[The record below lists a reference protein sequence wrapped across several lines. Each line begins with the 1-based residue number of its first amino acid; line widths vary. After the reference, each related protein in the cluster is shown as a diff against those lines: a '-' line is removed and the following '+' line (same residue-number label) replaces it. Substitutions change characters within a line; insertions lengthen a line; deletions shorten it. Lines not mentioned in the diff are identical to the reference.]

1 MKLNRVKLC
10 AFTLCFILLLSLPG
24 QTRPKSPKPRGPL
37 TESGYNKSVPSVV
50 KLMADHGQRVGAG
63 VIVGI
68 QKNGGGLV
76 LTSYSMVAGQD
87 EVAVVVRNGFEPLVG
102 QVHNPWI
109 DLNLDIAM
117 VLVHNFPPGLS
128 PISFKQEKLPL
139 VGETLTLIGHAGDQ
153 DWGPIEIQISDE
165 NQKRMECS
173 LGKFTGIDGAPLVDE
188 TGTMIGL
195 TVSDAVQ
202 KSTENHVALAVKTGA
217 IKPVVNG
224 WLKSLALRSKWRE
237 RKDGVATWI
246 WALGGGVLGGA
257 VTAAILIT
265 GGGSDNVFGLPRPPQ
280 PPDTR

>member
-1 MKLNRVKLC
+1 MKLSSAKLC
-10 AFTLCFILLLSLPG
+10 AFTLCFISLLALPG
-24 QTRPKSPKPRGPL
+24 QTKPKSPKPRGPL

-50 KLMADHGQRVGAG
+50 KLMADQGQRVGAG

-68 QKNGGGLV
+68 QKNGSGLV

-87 EVAVVVRNGFEPLVG
+87 EVAVVVRNSFEPLVG
-102 QVHNPWI
+102 RVYSPWI
-109 DLNLDIAM
+109 DRNLDIAM
-117 VLVHNFPPGLS
+117 VLVQNFPLGLS
-128 PISFKQEKLPL
+128 PISFKQENLPL

-165 NQKRMECS
+165 NQRRMECS

-188 TGTMIGL
+188 NGTMIGL

-202 KSTENHVALAVKTGA
+202 KSTENHVALAVKTSV

-224 WLKSLALRSKWRE
+224 WLKSVALRAKWRE
-237 RKDGVATWI
+237 RKEGVATWI
-246 WALGGGVLGGA
+246 WALSGGVLGGA
-257 VTAAILIT
+257 VAAAIVIT
-265 GGGSDNVFGLPRPPQ
+265 GSGSDTVFGLPRPPQ